1 MNQCRGPH
9 PAAGSVRRIHQ
20 SALTL
25 RSRAVLRSLA
35 RCGRRRAGLP
45 PPPRLR
51 RGLAEALRAKADAPL
66 AQGAD
71 EFFGT
76 LPETLFHEKSA
87 RKSGR
92 PGGEPVDAVERA
104 RVGSGGLGLGFEPK
118 SFVKEEWAGPP
129 SVPSLLPLGGHAL
142 LQTPG
147 MIPEYF
153 KNPGPARARSAG
165 GSRCRSQMH
174 TPRHIHWNE
183 KEAWVPTRCLSRFP
197 VILVS
202 SYR

>member
-1 MNQCRGPH
+1 MVARCPRFRIFPGPWIAPTSRVQLCRGAP
-9 PAAGSVRRIHQ
+9 PPRPGVS
-20 SALTL
+20 SA
-25 RSRAVLRSLA
+25 RK
-35 RCGRRRAGLP
+35 RAGL
-45 PPPRLR
+45 
-51 RGLAEALRAKADAPL
+51 APL

-92 PGGEPVDAVERA
+92 AGGEPVDAVERA
-104 RVGSGGLGLGFEPK
+104 RVGSGGLEPGFEPK
-118 SFVKEEWAGPP
+118 SFVKAEWAGPP

-174 TPRHIHWNE
+174 TPRHIHWNG